1 MPPRKSTKLPA
12 GITLNPGGKYR
23 ARAFHDGNM
32 FSLGTFATLT
42 DARAAL
48 AVAQGEIARGTFT
61 PPAARRAQMKAD
73 AATRRAQALAD
84 ARTVRELAAAFLAWK
99 EGQGLAWGSVYTYRR
114 HLEGH
119 FLPAFGEHAV
129 SAVTTAELN
138 AWLDRLESEHGPSVA
153 PEVHGTVTALFRF
166 ATGDARD
173 LPRGYASWLDASP
186 MPQLTRR
193 RRREV
198 KEVTILP
205 ADELEQLAAHMR
217 HPEDQALI
225 LLTGWCALR
234 IGEVLALRRRHVTH
248 DRAGRVMLRIASQV
262 QARGRGL
269 YETAPKSA
277 AGDRE
282 VYVPAVV
289 RDALAEHLAAH
300 VGADPDALLFPRRGG
315 GNQLNNP
322 NTIRKRFHAA
332 VALLNADRERAELP
346 AYTSFGFHDL
356 RHTGMTRLGQHGA
369 TEAELMAFAGHSD
382 PKAVRIY
389 QHAERNRMAAL
400 ADRMTADEA

>member
-1 MPPRKSTKLPA
+1 MPPAKSTKLPA

-23 ARAFHDGNM
+23 VRAFHEGNM
-32 FSLGTFATLT
+32 FSLGTFTTLT

-48 AVAQGEIARGTFT
+48 AVAQGEIARGTFI
-61 PPAARRAQMKAD
+61 PPAARRDRMKAD

-84 ARTVRELAAAFLAWK
+84 ARTVRELAVAFLAWK

-119 FLPAFGEHAV
+119 FLPTFAGHAV
-129 SAVTTAELN
+129 TAVTAAELN
-138 AWLDRLESEHGPSVA
+138 AWLDRLEAEHGPSVA

-166 ATGDARD
+166 ATGEARD
-173 LPRGYASWLDASP
+173 LPRGFAPWLDASP
-186 MPQLTRR
+186 VPQLTRR

-198 KEVTILP
+198 REVTILP

-217 HPEDQALI
+217 HPEDRALI

-234 IGEVLALRRRHVTH
+234 IGEVLALRRRHVTQ

-269 YETAPKSA
+269 YEAAPKSA

-300 VGADPDALLFPRRGG
+300 VAADPDALLFPRRGG